1 MIVTDERVTAFV
13 SDRLN
18 IGLFPPFTAMGIERD
33 GEIIGGVVFNCFEGA
48 DVHVTIAGR
57 GWNAKF
63 LQAVGE
69 YVFGQLKYERIT
81 VQTEKS
87 HIVRVAERLGGQI
100 EGLKRN
106 HFGKGRNAFI
116 VGILKEEYRFGQHS

>member
-1 MIVTDERVTAFV
+1 MIVTDDRVIEFV

-18 IGLFPPFTAMGIERD
+18 IGLFPPFTAMGIER
-33 GEIIGGVVFNCFEGA
+33 GGQVIAGVVFNCFEGA
-48 DVHVTIAGR
+48 DVHVTIAGH

-63 LQAVGE
+63 LTAVGE
-69 YVFGQLKYERIT
+69 YVFDQLKYERIT
-81 VQTEKS
+81 IQTEKT

-106 HFGKGRNAFI
+106 HFGKGRDAFI